1 MRNIICFTLITAALA
16 GCNKDLPVD
25 EVVMLANIEVIS
37 GKHCESSAIVNAL
50 HYFGYNI
57 DETTLFGAG
66 GGISFLYQKGTFPF
80 IGGRSGNLREA
91 ALDTLGIPWFVER
104 PGRDDSKWDKI
115 IHLLKAGYP
124 VVLRVDMRYLPYLWG
139 GKYGKS
145 HTSFGWHLVT
155 LFGIDSRIG
164 LAYVS
169 DTETSDL
176 QEIKLRDLDKARSS
190 SIKIFPPENE
200 FYWLEK
206 KPVDYSFN
214 WRTITQRSI
223 EQVIRNMEAG
233 DPAVWNDAENL
244 MGIKGLKQ
252 FGDELVSIEETVKP
266 YLLPSLFDF
275 FYGSIETNG
284 TGGAAF
290 RLFYRDFLKKAGQE
304 LNDPEIIKASEYTD
318 ACADAWHALADEFRK
333 LSGQIKGI
341 KNKEERISRY
351 NKCELLA
358 VELYNCEQRLYSYL
372 KEIKEIE
379 R

>member
-1 MRNIICFTLITAALA
+1 MRKIICFTLITAALA
-16 GCNKDLPVD
+16 GCKKDWPVD
-25 EVVMLANIEVIS
+25 EVVMLENIEVVS

-50 HYFGYNI
+50 HYLGYDI

-91 ALDTLGIPWFVER
+91 ALDTLGITWFVER
-104 PGRDDSKWDKI
+104 PGKDDSKWDKI
-115 IHLLKAGYP
+115 IHLLKSGYP

-139 GKYGKS
+139 GRYGKS
-145 HTSFGWHLVT
+145 YTSFGWHLVT

-169 DTETSDL
+169 DTERSEL
-176 QEIKLRDLDKARSS
+176 QEIKLKDLDKARSS
-190 SIKIFPPENE
+190 STKIFPPENE
-200 FYWLEK
+200 FYWIEK
-206 KPVDYSFN
+206 KPAGYGFD
-214 WRTITQRSI
+214 WRIITQRSI
-223 EQVIRNMEAG
+223 EQVIRNMEEN

-244 MGIKGLKQ
+244 MGINGLKQ
-252 FGDELVSIEETVKP
+252 FGNELASIENTVKP
-266 YLLPSLFDF
+266 YLLPSLFNF

-290 RLFYRDFLKKAGQE
+290 RIFYRDFLKKTGQE
-304 LNDPEIIKASEYTD
+304 LNDPGIIKASEYTD
-318 ACADAWHALADEFRK
+318 ACADAWHNLADEFRK

-351 NKCELLA
+351 NKAVFLA
-358 VELYNCEQRLYSYL
+358 VELYNCEQELYSYL
-372 KEIKEIE
+372 KKIG

>member
-1 MRNIICFTLITAALA
+1 
-16 GCNKDLPVD
+16 
-25 EVVMLANIEVIS
+25 
-37 GKHCESSAIVNAL
+37 
-50 HYFGYNI
+50 
-57 DETTLFGAG
+57 
-66 GGISFLYQKGTFPF
+66 
-80 IGGRSGNLREA
+80 
-91 ALDTLGIPWFVER
+91 
-104 PGRDDSKWDKI
+104 
-115 IHLLKAGYP
+115 
-124 VVLRVDMRYLPYLWG
+124 
-139 GKYGKS
+139 
-145 HTSFGWHLVT
+145 
-155 LFGIDSRIG
+155 
-164 LAYVS
+164 
-169 DTETSDL
+169 
-176 QEIKLRDLDKARSS
+176 
-190 SIKIFPPENE
+190 
-200 FYWLEK
+200 
-206 KPVDYSFN
+206 
-214 WRTITQRSI
+214 
-223 EQVIRNMEAG
+223 MEAG